1 MTLISGWG
9 NYPRIDARL
18 IASADLAAEP
28 ALIARGNGRAYGDSA
43 INPQAT
49 LSMLGQKGIVAFD
62 PEAGKITVQAGLLFA
77 DLIEHILPHG
87 WFMPVTPGTKFV
99 SIGGAVAADV
109 HGKNHHV
116 ASSLS
121 AHVEALE
128 LALADGT
135 VLTCSPTLHPD
146 IFAATCGG
154 MGLTGIILTVTLRLL
169 RVETSLIRQH
179 TRRCAN
185 LAEAMAALAAARDT
199 YAVAWI
205 DCLAKGAAMGRS
217 VLFLGEHARAEEVSE
232 GRGGLVV
239 TKRQARRVPVDF
251 PGFVLNRWSVAA
263 FNELY
268 WRRAKPGEALVDYDG
283 YFYPLDAL
291 LEWNRI
297 YGRAGFVQYQC
308 VLPTAASEAGLTALL
323 TRISQAG
330 AGSFLSVLKMFGP
343 QDGVLSFPMAG
354 FTLALDFP
362 ANEKTFA
369 LLDELDAVV
378 ADHGGRLYL
387 AKDARMGAGFFQ
399 KSYPRLDEFRALRA
413 RLDPGGKFWSVQSRR
428 LGLTADFSR

>member
-1 MTLISGWG
+1 MALRVKLSGWG
-9 NYPRIDARL
+9 NYPRVAARL
-18 IASADLAAEP
+18 IEAADLAAEP

-43 INPQAT
+43 INPHAT
-49 LSMLGQKGIVAFD
+49 LSMLGQNAILAFD
-62 PEAGKITVQAGLLFA
+62 PDAGKIAVQAGLLFA

-87 WFMPVTPGTKFV
+87 WFVPVTPGTKFASV
-99 SIGGAVAADV
+99 GGAVAADV

-116 ASSLS
+116 AGSLS
-121 AHVEALE
+121 AHVEAID

-135 VLTCSPTLHPD
+135 MLTCSPTQHAD
-146 IFAATCGG
+146 VFAATCGG
-154 MGLTGIILTVTLRLL
+154 MGLTGIIVAVTLRLL
-169 RVETSLIRQH
+169 RVETSLIRQR
-179 TRRCAN
+179 TSRCAN

-217 VLFLGEHARAEEVSE
+217 VLFLGEHARRDEVGQ
-232 GRGGLVV
+232 GRGNLIA
-239 TKRQARRVPVDF
+239 TRRRAYRVPVDF

-308 VLPTAASEAGLTALL
+308 VLPTAASEAGLRTLL

-330 AGSFLSVLKMFGP
+330 AGSFLSVLKLFGP

-362 ANEKTFA
+362 ANAKTFA
-369 LLDELDAVV
+369 LLDELDTVV

-387 AKDARMGAGFFQ
+387 AKDARMGAAFFQ
-399 KSYPRLDEFRALRA
+399 RSYPRLAEFRALRA

-428 LGLTADFSR
+428 LGI